1 MSFENNKTD
10 KLDIQCGIPQ
20 CGIPQGSTNVLVS
33 TMFADDTKLFY
44 A

>member
-1 MSFENNKTD
+1 MSFENNKTG
-10 KLDIQCGIPQ
+10 KLDIQ